1 MANEDLIS
9 KIYRQLKLKEK
20 KKKKSPNNPN
30 EKMAEELSRH
40 FPNEEIQMANRHRK
54 GCSISLIKFKS
65 KLQ

>member
-9 KIYRQLKLKEK
+9 KIYIQLKLKE

-40 FPNEEIQMANRHRK
+40 FPNEDIQMANRHRK